1 MNLLSWFHQ
10 LAIGCCRGASL
21 VRLLCVLALIA
32 AQGVHIA
39 TDFQTA
45 QGISG
50 QPVIASTQ
58 PDQDNDSATLFA
70 EVCHTCSVAEFLA
83 VTPPV
88 RSAVNAPAIP
98 EGVVMRLSVFTNSL
112 TAPPPKA

>member
-50 QPVIASTQ
+50 QPVVASTQ
-58 PDQDNDSATLFA
+58 PDQDSATLFA

-83 VTPPV
+83 VAPPV
-88 RSAVNAPAIP
+88 RSAFYAPVIP
-98 EGVVMRLSVFTNSL
+98 EGAVIRLSVFTNSL
-112 TAPPPKA
+112 TAPPPRV